1 MLKPLVATAAL
12 AAAAAAFAQSPPAA
26 NASREVQLIAP
37 HLVTFSGSSAN
48 FESLVTGLTQGT
60 PVTLT
65 TTGADGALQIVTFM
79 PPSTLTP
86 VDAARALEQAR
97 QNLITGGV
105 AAPTAQQIALA
116 LAGGSLVTPSGLP
129 LALPG
134 LINGTTVPIQV
145 RTEVPLTPP
154 PAALPPALPP
164 GLGAPA
170 DLTALQNALAQ
181 GALTGVAMAP
191 AEVNQALQLARALL
205 AQQGILDPTPD
216 QLRVALTGGP
226 LAGPAGTVLP
236 LRGVLQGALRHTS
249 ESPYF
254 GTSHSPLVGTSNT
267 PPTVSVPV
275 GPPAVAPPAVAQ
287 PPAPIVAPAPA
298 AIAPRFG
305 VAR

>member
-37 HLVTFSGSSAN
+37 HLVTFSASSAN

-86 VDAARALEQAR
+86 VDAAGDEILPCLLESP
-97 QNLITGGV
+97 GGV

-145 RTEVPLTPP
+145 LS
-154 PAALPPALPP
+154 L
-164 GLGAPA
+164 
-170 DLTALQNALAQ
+170 
-181 GALTGVAMAP
+181 
-191 AEVNQALQLARALL
+191 
-205 AQQGILDPTPD
+205 I
-216 QLRVALTGGP
+216 
-226 LAGPAGTVLP
+226 
-236 LRGVLQGALRHTS
+236 H
-249 ESPYF
+249 
-254 GTSHSPLVGTSNT
+254 
-267 PPTVSVPV
+267 
-275 GPPAVAPPAVAQ
+275 
-287 PPAPIVAPAPA
+287 I
-298 AIAPRFG
+298 
-305 VAR
+305 